1 MPCRPYTRT
10 CRRES
15 APSFQPSTT
24 PPTPFI
30 LASLFLS
37 RFRSVRRR
45 WPAKPEPADHFSRLT
60 KRLDLS
66 GKISVLTLVSG
77 DEGALTASLRVR
89 SSPSIASHPF
99 CFVVEIRC
107 WIIRSR
113 RLPPLMEQKLIRWNG
128 LSMNFDDGIARNAL
142 WISRFLKGRLG

>member
-77 DEGALTASLRVR
+77 DEGALTASLRA
-89 SSPSIASHPF
+89 SEAALPSLATPFASLWRF
-99 CFVVEIRC
+99 AAEL
-107 WIIRSR
+107 S
-113 RLPPLMEQKLIRWNG
+113 G
-128 LSMNFDDGIARNAL
+128 LADCCR
-142 WISRFLKGRLG
+142 